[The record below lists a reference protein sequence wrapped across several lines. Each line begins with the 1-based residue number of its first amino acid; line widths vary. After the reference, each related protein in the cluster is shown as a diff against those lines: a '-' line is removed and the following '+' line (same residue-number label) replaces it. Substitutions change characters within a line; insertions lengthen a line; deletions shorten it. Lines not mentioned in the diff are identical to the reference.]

1 METLSAPTDS
11 SLRNWPGADIQQTNI
26 LNKVHTLGTHSF
38 LIPPI
43 HYRDIFFWKI
53 AAVILKTAHDDEPKT
68 VPPLQKID
76 NSCHRVEPNTRFGV
90 VQDTAAGNGHK

>member
-1 METLSAPTDS
+1 MHYLIDFRYHPSKKS
-11 SLRNWPGADIQQTNI
+11 SNSGGT
-26 LNKVHTLGTHSF
+26 VHTFGTHSF

-43 HYRDIFFWKI
+43 HHRDIFFWKI

-76 NSCHRVEPNTRFGV
+76 NSCYRVEPNTRFGV